1 LKPRHIV
8 AEAAV
13 TGAMSLTALFL
24 GAGVAAADPASD
36 TPPMPVSHEAG
47 EVVPPSETAQG
58 DTNGAAQEAKPEGNG
73 LPCPLCHLNLPP
85 APDLPPLD
93 IPPPFQVT
101 VPVTVPLSVGLPAI
115 PFVLPPPPAPELPP
129 PPAVSLPAV
138 PLPAA
143 PLPAVPLPPPPS
155 IPLPP
160 PPF

>member
-1 LKPRHIV
+1 LALKPRHIV

-24 GAGVAAADPASD
+24 GAGAGVAAADPESD
-36 TPPMPVSHEAG
+36 IPPMPVSHDAG
-47 EVVPPSETAQG
+47 EAAPPSETAPG
-58 DTNGAAQEAKPEGNG
+58 NTNGAVQESKPEGNG

-93 IPPPFQVT
+93 IPPPVQVT

-115 PFVLPPPPAPELPP
+115 PFVLPPPPSPVLPP
-129 PPAVSLPAV
+129 PPAV
-138 PLPAA
+138 